1 MAGTAALQ
9 LDPVAALHGDREFL
23 PAAAWG
29 GLDRGDPL
37 HRYMTEIFMDL
48 VKHRIGAPDM
58 QGTGREPEHYRGVER
73 YVGLLCDLARRRPG
87 RGTRDEVV
95 TERG

>member
-1 MAGTAALQ
+1 
-9 LDPVAALHGDREFL
+9 
-23 PAAAWG
+23 
-29 GLDRGDPL
+29 
-37 HRYMTEIFMDL
+37 MDL

-58 QGTGREPEHYRGVER
+58 QGIGREPEHYRGVER

-95 TERG
+95 TERSEHPGKAHRRGDPREDGGQQVQAAFLAWPDR